1 MIRLTLPLNLAH
13 NLNREL
19 LRLVHLKWKVL
30 KGDASLLLLLQG
42 NDHLF
47 LSLVFLLQL
56 QQTGLQVLV
65 LLLER
70 RDSLQVDFVA
80 LLQIFGGFEDLLRL
94 NLVAL
99 QLLLQI
105 LVLSLQRDNHALVL
119 LDHLC
124 KTFEDLN

>member
-1 MIRLTLPLNLAH
+1 MLSLTLTLNLAQ

-30 KGDASLLLLLQG
+30 KGDAFLLLLLQG
-42 NDHLF
+42 NDHLL

-80 LLQIFGGFEDLLRL
+80 LLQILGGFEYLLRF

-99 QLLLQI
+99 QLLL
-105 LVLSLQRDNHALVL
+105 
-119 LDHLC
+119 
-124 KTFEDLN
+124 